1 MKFNS
6 TELIRIWQDEEG
18 TDCCI
23 IEEMIVMVEDQMSLE
38 NDSTTQIAQIL
49 PHDEDLY
56 TTDRNNNNTPVEDI
70 SIIQALKVNSH
81 MNFKDYEAIVTSSPK
96 RNFAEMSADL
106 VVPAQEI
113 STQTEI
119 SSEGSKEES
128 SEDDSKIGDTSEN
141 VTDNDEDDITEFTV
155 LTSPMCKANRIKSLS
170 TNDIGA
176 GILLITSAKHQEN
189 VAEIIV
195 PAKDSSTQTDFIDDD
210 EEPNESIADESFPV
224 YAVAKKSAFRSQ
236 TLNSFFPSQMQLNV
250 IKRKGQ

>member
-1 MKFNS
+1 M
-6 TELIRIWQDEEG
+6 RVWQDEEG

-23 IEEMIVMVEDQMSLE
+23 IEEMIVMVKDQMSLE

-49 PHDEDLY
+49 PDDEDLY

-81 MNFKDYEAIVTSSPK
+81 MNFKDYEAIATSSPK

-119 SSEGSKEES
+119 SSEGSKEDS

-141 VTDNDEDDITEFTV
+141 VTDDEDDITEFTV

-170 TNDIGA
+170 TNDVG
-176 GILLITSAKHQEN
+176 GILLMTSAKHQEN

-250 IKRKGQ
+250 IRRKGQ

>member
-1 MKFNS
+1 M
-6 TELIRIWQDEEG
+6 LRVWQDEEG

-23 IEEMIVMVEDQMSLE
+23 IEEMIVMVEEDQMSLE

-119 SSEGSKEES
+119 SSEGSNGDS

-141 VTDNDEDDITEFTV
+141 VTDDEDDITEFTV

-250 IKRKGQ
+250 IRRKGQ